1 MGVLSTS
8 KNREGPGE
16 IKFCLGVDSAK
27 TLPTSDIN
35 NVILCAA
42 KTSTSFIDKNETV
55 SNKINVESMCDLI
68 TYFKNT
74 NIKILFLSSDAVF
87 NLDQKEE
94 MNFLSPAPQV
104 FMGNKNMQ

>member
-1 MGVLSTS
+1 MIGGDGFIGRNILASLRRKNMRVLSTS

-27 TLPTSDIN
+27 KLPTSDIN

-55 SNKINVESMCDLI
+55 SNKINDE
-68 TYFKNT
+68 
-74 NIKILFLSSDAVF
+74 
-87 NLDQKEE
+87 
-94 MNFLSPAPQV
+94 
-104 FMGNKNMQ
+104 